1 MIAKWIYK
9 GISKGRNAVRNER
22 GALAVEFALTAPFF
36 LILIIGILD
45 LGRLFWVKNIMQFS
59 VEQTAR
65 YAMVNPSSTAATLT
79 TYADT
84 KAGTMFT
91 GITFAADT
99 PGTDVV
105 GGINYRTISAS
116 YNFDYYIPIIP
127 LSNIPLS
134 SSTRIPVNTP

>member
-1 MIAKWIYK
+1 MIAQWIRK
-9 GISKGRNAVRNER
+9 GILKARRMVRNER

-65 YAMVNPSSTAATLT
+65 YAMVNPSSTAAALV

-84 KAGTMFT
+84 KAGTMFS
-91 GITFAADT
+91 GITFNADA

-116 YNFDYYIPIIP
+116 YSFDYYIPIIS
-127 LSNIPLS
+127 LNNIPLN

>member
-1 MIAKWIYK
+1 MIAKWIRK
-9 GISKGRNAVRNER
+9 GISKARNAVHNER
-22 GALAVEFALTAPFF
+22 GSLAVEFALTAPFF

-65 YAMVNPSSTAATLT
+65 YAMVNPSSTAVTLT

-91 GITFAADT
+91 GITFVADA

-127 LSNIPLS
+127 LNNIPLS